1 MADKQFPLT
10 LIIKAVDKATGPLTD
25 VGKKVKTLSER
36 TEKVGRNL
44 SAAISAP
51 LLALGGVGVA
61 AFAHFEQGLG
71 NVSTLVDTNTESIAA
86 MGEQVLA
93 ISRRTPVAVGDLTD
107 ALYEARSAGVSA
119 ADQFKV
125 LEGSAR
131 LAVVGLGSTKEA
143 IDLVTS
149 SVNAFG
155 LKGAEAEKVY
165 NLIFQATNT
174 GKTTISG
181 LAQGFGGVAGTVAA
195 AGVKLDEY
203 LASVAALTTT
213 GLPAAEA
220 HTQLKAVIA
229 GLTGQTKEAAAIFQ
243 RLKVKG
249 IKELIAASGGLVPAL
264 EKIKGVVKTNDTVLI
279 KALGGAEAFNAAI
292 GLTGKQGAAFKAT
305 LETMR
310 NGVDALSV
318 AFDKQNATS
327 VAKFQRLRNTLEA
340 VAISIGRILVP
351 VLEQLVPVLERVAT
365 WWEGLGSEGQKT
377 ILIIAGAAA
386 ALGPGLV
393 VLGKLALAV
402 KAVTAA
408 LVFAAGWSKYLW
420 MMRASIMAGL
430 VPSLTAASA
439 SVWAFTAAL
448 LANPITWVVIAVV
461 ALGAAVYQIYKNWG
475 PLKEFFAET
484 WTAIKDAVA
493 NGLAWIGEN
502 LGWTPL
508 GMIVNNWEPIKAFF
522 VGLWD
527 DIVGVFKGAWEA
539 IKPIVDTVVKATR
552 AVFGARE
559 VEVTGP
565 RAAEVAAQR
574 DFKARSMGAAAARP
588 VLGAEGARPLAGAAR
603 STEARVMVD
612 FSNLPAGARVTPA
625 RGNTAPLDLD
635 VGYAM
640 GAP

>member
-1 MADKQFPLT
+1 MAESFPLS
-10 LIIKAVDKATGPLTD
+10 LVIKAVDKASGPLQTFGAKVKGVAAS
-25 VGKKVKTLSER
+25 VGKAGVAM
-36 TEKVGRNL
+36 
-44 SAAISAP
+44 SAALTAP
-51 LLALGGVGVA
+51 LVALGGVSVA
-61 AFAHFEQGLG
+61 AFADFERGMA
-71 NVSTLVDTNTESIAA
+71 NVSTLIDTGTESLDD
-86 MGEQVLA
+86 MGREVLA
-93 ISRRTPVAVGDLTD
+93 ISRRAPVGIASLTE

-131 LAVVGLGSTKEA
+131 LAVAGLGSTKEA
-143 IDLVTS
+143 VDLVTS

-155 LKGAEAEKVY
+155 LKGAEAERVY

-181 LAQGFGGVAGTVAA
+181 LARGFGGVAGTVAA

-220 HTQLKAVIA
+220 HTQLRAVIA
-229 GLTGQTKEAAAIFQ
+229 GLTRQTGLTRAVFGKLAAKDF
-243 RLKVKG
+243 
-249 IKELIAASGGLVPAL
+249 KELIAESGGLVPAL
-264 EKIKGVVKTNDTVLI
+264 ERVRTVLGGNDTKTLQLLGSTEALNAVL
-279 KALGGAEAFNAAI
+279 
-292 GLTGKQGAAFKAT
+292 GLTGGQAGTFKAT

-310 NGVDALSV
+310 SGVDGVNA
-318 AFDKQNATS
+318 AFEKQNSTAAATT
-327 VAKFQRLRNTLEA
+327 QRLKNSLEG
-340 VAISIGRILVP
+340 VAISIGSILVP
-351 VLEQLVPVLERVAT
+351 VLEQLVPVLERAAAS
-365 WWEGLGSEGQKT
+365 WEGLGSEGQKT
-377 ILIIAGAAA
+377 VLVFAGAAA

-393 VLGKLALAV
+393 VLGKLAVAV
-402 KAVTAA
+402 EAVTGA

-461 ALGAAVYQIYKNWG
+461 ALGAAVYQIYKNWE
-475 PLKEFFAET
+475 PLKEFFLE
-484 WTAIKDAVA
+484 
-493 NGLAWIGEN
+493 
-502 LGWTPL
+502 
-508 GMIVNNWEPIKAFF
+508 
-522 VGLWD
+522 LWAS
-527 DIVGVFKGAWEA
+527 IVGAFERAWA
-539 IKPIVDTVVKATR
+539 KIKPIVDTVVKATR

-640 GAP
+640 GAS

>member
-10 LIIKAVDKATGPLTD
+10 LIIKAVDKATGPLTE

-61 AFAHFEQGLG
+61 AFARFEQGMG

-93 ISRRTPVAVGDLTD
+93 IGRRTPVAVGDLTD

-155 LKGAEAEKVY
+155 LKGAEAERVY

-195 AGVKLDEY
+195 AGVKLDEF
-203 LASVAALTTT
+203 LAAVGALTTT
-213 GLPAAEA
+213 GQPASQVY
-220 HTQLKAVIA
+220 TQLKSVLA
-229 GLTGQTKEAAAIFQ
+229 GLMTRSREAAIVFQ
-243 RLKVKG
+243 RLRVKG

-264 EKIKGVVKTNDTVLI
+264 EKIKGVVNANDTALI
-279 KALGGAEAFNAAI
+279 KALGGAEAYNAAI
-292 GLTGKQGAAFKAT
+292 GLTGQQGAAFKAT

-310 NGVDALSV
+310 SGVDGVGV
-318 AFDKQNATS
+318 AFEKQNRTSAATL
-327 VAKFQRLRNTLEA
+327 QRLKNSLEG
-340 VAISIGRILVP
+340 VAISIGRVLVP
-351 VLEQLVPVLERVAT
+351 VLEQLAPVLERAAT
-365 WWEGLGSEGQKT
+365 WWEGLGAKGQKT
-377 ILIIAGAAA
+377 IITLAGAVA

-402 KAVTAA
+402 KAVTGA
-408 LVFAAGWSKYLW
+408 LVFAAGWGKYLW
-420 MMRASIMAGL
+420 MMRTSIMAGL
-430 VPSLTAASA
+430 VPSLTAAAS

-448 LANPITWVVIAVV
+448 LANPITWVVVALG
-461 ALGAAVYQIYKNWG
+461 ALGAAVYQVYKNWE
-475 PLKEFFAET
+475 PLKEFFLQLWNEPME
-484 WTAIKDAVA
+484 AI
-493 NGLAWIGEN
+493 GLFIAWVDDV
-502 LGWTPL
+502 LGVFSPL
-508 GMIVNNWEPIKAFF
+508 KPIVENWEPIKAFF
-522 VGLWD
+522 SDLWGS
-527 DIVGVFKGAWEA
+527 IVGIFEAGWNA
-539 IKPIVDTVVKATR
+539 IKPIVDTVTGVGR
-552 AVFGARE
+552 AIFGGGEAVAR
-559 VEVTGP
+559 P
-565 RAAEVAAQR
+565 A
-574 DFKARSMGAAAARP
+574 GAVLGAGAARP
-588 VLGAEGARPLAGAAR
+588 VLGAEGARPLGGAAR
-603 STEARVMVD
+603 STEARVTVD
-612 FSNLPAGARVTPA
+612 FSNLPQGVRVTPA

-640 GAP
+640 GVP

>member
-1 MADKQFPLT
+1 MADKQFPLS
-10 LIIKAVDKATGPLTD
+10 LVIKAVDKASGPLQTFGAKVKGVAAA
-25 VGKKVKTLSER
+25 VGK
-36 TEKVGRNL
+36 VGVAM
-44 SAAISAP
+44 SAGITAP
-51 LLALGGVGVA
+51 LVALGGASVA
-61 AFAHFEQGLG
+61 AFAHFEQGMG
-71 NVSTLVDTNTESIAA
+71 NVATLVDTNTESIAA
-86 MGEQVLA
+86 MGAQVLA

-220 HTQLKAVIA
+220 HTQLRATIA
-229 GLTGQTKEAAAIFQ
+229 GLTRVTPQAAAAFK
-243 RLKVKG
+243 RLGVKSF
-249 IKELIAASGGLVPAL
+249 KELIAQSGGLVPAL
-264 EKIKGVVKTNDTVLI
+264 ERVKQVVKGNETVML
-279 KALGGAEAFNAAI
+279 KMFGSTEALNAVL
-292 GLTGKQGAAFKAT
+292 GLTGGQAGAFKTT

-310 NGVDALSV
+310 SGVDGVSG
-318 AFDKQNATS
+318 AFEKQNAT
-327 VAKFQRLRNTLEA
+327 AAATTQRLRNSLEG
-340 VAISIGRILVP
+340 VAISIGRVLVP
-351 VLEQLVPVLERVAT
+351 VLEQLVPVLERAAS

-377 ILIIAGAAA
+377 LIVIAGAVA

-402 KAVTAA
+402 KAVTGA

-420 MMRASIMAGL
+420 MMRTSIMSGL
-430 VPSLTAASA
+430 VPSLTAAA
-439 SVWAFTAAL
+439 GSVWAFTAAL
-448 LANPITWVVIAVV
+448 LANPITWVVVALA
-461 ALGAAVYQIYKNWG
+461 ALGAAVYQVYKNWE
-475 PLKEFFAET
+475 PLKEFFLQLWNEPME
-484 WTAIKDAVA
+484 AI
-493 NGLAWIGEN
+493 GLFIAWVDDV
-502 LGWTPL
+502 LGRFSPL
-508 GMIVNNWEPIKAFF
+508 KATMKHWEPIKAFF
-522 VGLWD
+522 ADLWGS
-527 DIVGVFKGAWEA
+527 IVGIFEAGWNA
-539 IKPIVDTVVKATR
+539 IKPIVDTVTGVGR
-552 AVFGARE
+552 ALFGGGEA
-559 VEVTGP
+559 V
-565 RAAEVAAQR
+565 
-574 DFKARSMGAAAARP
+574 ARP
-588 VLGAEGARPLAGAAR
+588 AGAVLGAGTARPILGADGARPLGGAAR
-603 STEARVMVD
+603 STEARVTVD
-612 FSNLPAGARVTPA
+612 FANLPQGARVTPA
-625 RGNTAPLDLD
+625 RGNTAPLNLD

-640 GAP
+640 GVP

>member
-10 LIIKAVDKATGPLTD
+10 LIIKAVDKATGPLTE

-61 AFAHFEQGLG
+61 AFSKFEQGMG

-249 IKELIAASGGLVPAL
+249 IKELIATSGGLVPAL

-279 KALGGAEAFNAAI
+279 KALGGAEAFNAVI
-292 GLTGKQGAAFKAT
+292 GLTGKQAGSFKDT
-305 LETMR
+305 LATMR

-340 VAISIGRILVP
+340 VAISVGRILVP
-351 VLEQLVPVLERVAT
+351 VLEQLVPVIERAAT

-393 VLGKLALAV
+393 VLGKLAVAV
-402 KAVTAA
+402 KAVTGA

-430 VPSLTAASA
+430 VPSLTAATG

-448 LANPITWVVIAVV
+448 LANPITWVVVALG
-461 ALGAAVYQIYKNWG
+461 ALGAAVYQVYKNWE
-475 PLKEFFAET
+475 PLKEFFLQLWNEPME
-484 WTAIKDAVA
+484 AI
-493 NGLAWIGEN
+493 GLFIAWVDDV
-502 LGWTPL
+502 LGRFSPL
-508 GMIVNNWEPIKAFF
+508 RATMKHWEPIKAFF
-522 VGLWD
+522 SDLWGS
-527 DIVGVFKGAWEA
+527 IVGIFEAGWNA
-539 IKPIVDTVVKATR
+539 IKPIVDTVTGVGR
-552 AVFGARE
+552 AIFGGGEAVAR
-559 VEVTGP
+559 P
-565 RAAEVAAQR
+565 A
-574 DFKARSMGAAAARP
+574 GAVLGAGAARP
-588 VLGAEGARPLAGAAR
+588 VLGAEGARPLGGAAR
-603 STEARVMVD
+603 STEARVTVD
-612 FSNLPAGARVTPA
+612 FSNLPQGVRVTPA

-640 GAP
+640 GVP